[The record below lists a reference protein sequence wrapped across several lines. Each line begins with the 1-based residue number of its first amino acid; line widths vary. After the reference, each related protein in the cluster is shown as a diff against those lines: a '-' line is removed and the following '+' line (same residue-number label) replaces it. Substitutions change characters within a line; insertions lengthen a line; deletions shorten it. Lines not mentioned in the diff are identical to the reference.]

1 MRVKIFIF
9 TLEVRTEEQGTRK
22 EEVEKQLNK
31 GIFEQLKEE
40 RKNKAGRELT
50 PPE

>member
-22 EEVEKQLNK
+22 EEVEKQWN
-31 GIFEQLKEE
+31 
-40 RKNKAGRELT
+40 N
-50 PPE
+50 